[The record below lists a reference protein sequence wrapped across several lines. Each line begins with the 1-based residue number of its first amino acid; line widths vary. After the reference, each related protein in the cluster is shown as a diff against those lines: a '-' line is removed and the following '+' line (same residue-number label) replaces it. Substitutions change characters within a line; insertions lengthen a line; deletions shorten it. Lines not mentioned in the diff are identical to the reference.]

1 MGSITDAEV
10 DAWIEA
16 LEALSDDDLEQI
28 VRDHHSDLTYLRPR
42 PLAVLMAR
50 EILRLRRQVRALTAE
65 ILQQEGQE

>member
-1 MGSITDAEV
+1 VGSITDAEV